1 MRDELGL
8 EGADHRVVPGSARA
22 VVRPGRLVTGFAPDV
37 SMLEVA
43 TTETLGIYNDK
54 NQVDHDHGN
63 ATVGYDGA
71 L

>member
-1 MRDELGL
+1 
-8 EGADHRVVPGSARA
+8 
-22 VVRPGRLVTGFAPDV
+22 
-37 SMLEVA
+37 MLEVA